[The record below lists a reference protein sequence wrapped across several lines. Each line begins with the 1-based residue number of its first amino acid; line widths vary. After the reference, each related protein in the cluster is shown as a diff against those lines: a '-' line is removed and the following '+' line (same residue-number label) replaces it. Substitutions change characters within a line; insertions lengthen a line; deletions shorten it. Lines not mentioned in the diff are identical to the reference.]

1 MRLVLLVIGLVF
13 VGGAPADDKR
23 PRILERK
30 PRTTP
35 RDATE
40 LEKVL
45 LERYN
50 TAVDEVQIVA
60 SRLDDQIHGADEDLR
75 QAVVHLVDAELDLA
89 KKQAERETV
98 LAEYVAFLA
107 EAERIL
113 KEQLQ
118 AGAKNTTLREVKR
131 AQYLRLD
138 AEARLLREKQQGKEK
153 PR

>member
-13 VGGAPADDKR
+13 VSIAYAGDKR
-23 PRILERK
+23 AQILERK

-35 RDATE
+35 KDATE

-45 LERYN
+45 IERYN
-50 TAVDEVQIVA
+50 TAVDEVQLVA
-60 SRLDDQIHGADEDLR
+60 ARLDDQIHGADEDLR

-89 KKQAERETV
+89 KKQAEREKV
-98 LAEYVAFLA
+98 LVEYVAFLA
-107 EAERIL
+107 EAERVL

-118 AGAKNTTLREVKR
+118 AGAKNITLRDVKR
-131 AQYLRLD
+131 AQYFRL
-138 AEARLLREKQQGKEK
+138 EAQSRLLREKQQGKEK